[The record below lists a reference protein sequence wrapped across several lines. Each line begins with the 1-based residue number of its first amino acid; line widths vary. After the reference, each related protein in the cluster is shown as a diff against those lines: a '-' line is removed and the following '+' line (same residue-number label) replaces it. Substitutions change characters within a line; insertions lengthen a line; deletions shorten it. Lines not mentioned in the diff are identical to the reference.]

1 MEEGRSADAEGL
13 PARSAAD
20 ASASLALGVPE
31 AKRQLEAHRSII
43 ETSIGKKVMVQGV
56 KEALDSWTELTLRAW
71 SLSQTLGDDK
81 LNLQRKCEKIA
92 KMRDDAYRQLNKAF
106 EEKKEAEE
114 HRAKAM
120 KSIKILQQACPTLPR
135 GRSERG
141 LVLLASLRVIKCQR
155 VFTVCTIRQE
165 LSTLADLRKQA
176 ASQPSSSKASTP
188 SIEPVRCAWADGQK
202 LSLCNAQDDEADL
215 GGEQEAES
223 HRSKRT
229 RGTSTP
235 PPLPTLPPHEAR
247 SMKYSIQPQATTT

>member
-31 AKRQLEAHRSII
+31 AKRQLDAHRSII
-43 ETSIGKKVMVQGV
+43 ETTIGKKVMVQGV

-141 LVLLASLRVIKCQR
+141 HVLFASLRVIKCQR
-155 VFTVCTIRQE
+155 VFTVYTIRQE

-176 ASQPSSSKASTP
+176 ASQPSSSKASSP
-188 SIEPVRCAWADGQK
+188 SIEPG
-202 LSLCNAQDDEADL
+202 
-215 GGEQEAES
+215 
-223 HRSKRT
+223 
-229 RGTSTP
+229 
-235 PPLPTLPPHEAR
+235 
-247 SMKYSIQPQATTT
+247 